1 VPDAYGSD
9 KDSGAAAGDE
19 LTASKGDHVLQT
31 RRRAGGADSW
41 MNNGE
46 PPTSMFQL
54 VDRVV
59 ACFALAIVHVSR
71 LGTLTHELGDDF
83 LEKAQHTMLGDIDG
97 FDDTTWFDDR
107 DARAVAFE
115 QRDAGVRRVLA
126 GAPFR
131 IGVASAA
138 RICESVQPVA
148 SPVVSSRQLN
158 RLLV

>member
-1 VPDAYGSD
+1 MKSLKRGTQTAARATHRGPGGSYPPAMTD
-9 KDSGAAAGDE
+9 YDLVIVGAGSGNMLPSKELDGMRVMGVDE
-19 LTASKGDHVLQT
+19 FLEAEHPL
-31 RRRAGGADSW
+31 
-41 MNNGE
+41 
-46 PPTSMFQL
+46 
-54 VDRVV
+54 
-59 ACFALAIVHVSR
+59 
-71 LGTLTHELGDDF
+71 LTHELGDDF

-97 FDDTTWFDDR
+97 FDDTAWFDDR
-107 DARAVAFE
+107 DARSVAFE

-131 IGVASAA
+131 IGVAGAA